1 MHETH
6 ILSLRSALCCIFF
19 FKADMLLTK
28 ESKLFEHTLN
38 LSEFAIPAMYQAP
51 KSFQAA
57 F

>member
-1 MHETH
+1 MLH
-6 ILSLRSALCCIFF
+6 FF